1 MGLSSFKKENQ
12 YQPILTYIHDQPA
25 IYNHIQSSN
34 HWDRIPL
41 CPLLY
46 PCKLRNKSL
55 PNLQTLCPNICR
67 RSTQNPEGSLTT
79 VTLEVPNW
87 HKSRRGNKPSLFLIN
102 NPRYTDSQTNKQ
114 TINVGHPKNSPPK
127 HLVKSATF
135 GSPQHSDSLEYY
147 LEIPCL
153 DASQTR
159 ASKVS
164 Q

>member
-34 HWDRIPL
+34 HWDIQDPPFAPFSIL
-41 CPLLY
+41 ANSAT
-46 PCKLRNKSL
+46 KLL

-114 TINVGHPKNSPPK
+114 SMLDIPKTLLPNIS
-127 HLVKSATF
+127 
-135 GSPQHSDSLEYY
+135 
-147 LEIPCL
+147 
-153 DASQTR
+153 
-159 ASKVS
+159 SKVPPLRS
-164 Q
+164 PNTPTPSNLT